1 MFGLKGISVEIASP
15 TNSSITPTIG
25 GLTAARPSGATDH
38 ESPTNPKGSGEDTV
52 SGAKVFGYFL

>member
-1 MFGLKGISVEIASP
+1 VEMASP
-15 TNSSITPTIG
+15 ADGSITPTIG
-25 GLTAARPSGATDH
+25 GSTAARPSGATYH